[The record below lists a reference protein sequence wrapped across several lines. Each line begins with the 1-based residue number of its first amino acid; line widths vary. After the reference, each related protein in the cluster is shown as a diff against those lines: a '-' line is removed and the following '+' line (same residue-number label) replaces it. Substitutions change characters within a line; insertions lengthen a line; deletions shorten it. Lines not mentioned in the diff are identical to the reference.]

1 MTGYLIRRF
10 FWMFPVLFFVALIT
24 FLLMHAAPGG
34 PWDRDLSAKQI
45 DARTQELLNQRFG
58 LDKPLFINLDGGN
71 PLDSQFLSY
80 VGGLLRGD
88 LGPSY
93 RQRGLTVQ
101 QILFQPPKGKSFWQS
116 RFGYSVRLGLFSLF
130 WAVALGIPLGVIA
143 ALRRNTM
150 IDYVALFISTVG
162 VSVPGFV
169 LAIFLIILLA
179 TKLHLINIVQQNW
192 SNPGAWITPAVVL
205 GFGAFAFI
213 TRLTRSSML
222 EVIRQDYIR
231 TARAKGLGE
240 AVIIR
245 LHMLRN
251 ALIPVFTIIGPAL
264 AGLVV
269 GSFIIE
275 SMFGFPGSGR
285 AYVQAVSNRDY
296 SMIMGTTLLYAL
308 LVVFGNLLVDISY
321 VFLDP
326 RIKVK

>member
-45 DARTQELLNQRFG
+45 DARTQELLNERFG

-71 PLDSQFLSY
+71 PLDSQFLNY
-80 VGGLLRGD
+80 VGGLVQGD

-116 RFGYSVRLGLFSLF
+116 RFGYSVRLGLLSLF
-130 WAVALGIPLGVIA
+130 WAVALGIPLGIIA
-143 ALRRNTM
+143 ALRRNTL

-169 LAIFLIILLA
+169 LAIFLIIVLA

-192 SNPGAWITPAVVL
+192 SSPGAWITPAVVL

-213 TRLTRSSML
+213 TRLTRASML

-240 AVIIR
+240 AVVIR
-245 LHMLRN
+245 IHMLRN

-326 RIKVK
+326 RIKVR

>member
-10 FWMFPVLFFVALIT
+10 FWMFPVLFFVILIT

-71 PLDSQFLSY
+71 PFDSQFLRY
-80 VGGLLRGD
+80 VGGLMRGD

-116 RFGYSVRLGLFSLF
+116 RFGYSARLGIFSLF
-130 WAVALGIPLGVIA
+130 WAVALGIPLGVTA
-143 ALRRNTM
+143 ALRRNTLV
-150 IDYVALFISTVG
+150 DYVALFISTVG

-192 SNPGAWITPAVVL
+192 SSPGAWITPAVVL

-240 AVIIR
+240 AVVIR
-245 LHMLRN
+245 IHMLRN

-275 SMFGFPGSGR
+275 NMFGFPGSGR